1 MSMSSN
7 FPAGKSSAGRNFVT
21 RPMLVEIDDNS
32 DEDQENNPDSPRYV
46 QMLADL
52 KGVAQLITKLEMKIL
67 KIQQL
72 SISFEL

>member
-1 MSMSSN
+1 
-7 FPAGKSSAGRNFVT
+7 
-21 RPMLVEIDDNS
+21 MLVEIDDNS

>member
-7 FPAGKSSAGRNFVT
+7 FHAGKSSAGRNFVT